1 MQSCLRNNGCG
12 IFYLTIEDLYN
23 KLNNKELMNR
33 LSDNVMN
40 ERMKFS
46 FDSHVPELITFF
58 KKVIKYKKNISNV

>member
-1 MQSCLRNNGCG
+1 
-12 IFYLTIEDLYN
+12 
-23 KLNNKELMNR
+23 MNR